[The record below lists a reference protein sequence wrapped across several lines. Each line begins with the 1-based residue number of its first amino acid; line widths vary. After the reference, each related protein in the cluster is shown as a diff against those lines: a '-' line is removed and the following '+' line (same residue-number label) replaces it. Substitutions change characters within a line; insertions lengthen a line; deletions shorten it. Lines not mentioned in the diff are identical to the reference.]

1 MKLNDSLYSNKDV
14 ELEIP
19 RRKVGKIGPS
29 LKTSTYR
36 KSETTNPKYSC
47 AGIVFDKL
55 LRYPNTLSMYTSKS
69 SGEIYVEFENRGE
82 LFKAVTDGK
91 SCRFNKTPYSHE
103 GAREVCLPFVLKRA
117 FENTEMKGVLTSA
130 IASKDIASADIL
142 LFCDSFYYEFA
153 KDTEVDVRF
162 DLEDAEI
169 EAFFRS
175 GEFERCKEEGFGKSS
190 FEAEKKETKSKSS
203 KKGGDFFSDCKA
215 GKYKIPFKWTE
226 EQEKHITK
234 ISFLDNFVPTPEF
247 EILVKKIKYRATKV
261 LEEMDEGVALND
273 IRQMINA
280 MLLGKPGTG
289 KSTIMYAVS
298 AATGIPVYTI
308 AFNKNTDESVVE
320 GKTAIV
326 KGKPEYVE
334 TDIPKFWDKGG
345 IFLLEEPNLADPS
358 ITMGVL
364 GQALEYPYVIFKN
377 GYEEVKRHPLSI
389 VVACENVGIA
399 GTRENSPAFSNRF
412 QLKCPMDDPTK
423 ETFIDIM
430 VKKSGQKKE
439 LCNWVYSIYERTQAY
454 LTSPDV
460 CEDEVLNVLSLR
472 TCLGLL
478 EAYEEGVSLMD
489 AIKISFVGAVAEK
502 DLDLSRRY
510 YAEVIE
516 SMPMPKI

>member
-1 MKLNDSLYSNKDV
+1 MKLNNSLYSHKDV

-29 LKTSTYR
+29 LKVSTYR
-36 KSETTNPKYSC
+36 KAEATNPKYSC
-47 AGIVFDKL
+47 AGLVFDKL
-55 LRYPNTLSMYTSKS
+55 LRYPGTISMYTSKT
-69 SGEIYVEFENRGE
+69 GMIYVEFENRGE
-82 LFKAVTDGK
+82 TFKAILNDKV
-91 SCRFNKTPYSHE
+91 CRFNKTSYSHE
-103 GAREVCLPFVLKRA
+103 SAREVCLPFVLQRA
-117 FENTEMKGVLTSA
+117 FENPEMKGVLDSA
-130 IASKDIASADIL
+130 LASKDISSADIL

-175 GEFERCKEEGFGKSS
+175 GDFARCKEDGFGKSS
-190 FEAEKKETKSKSS
+190 FEAEKKETKSQAS
-203 KKGGDFFSDCKA
+203 KKDGDFFTDCKA
-215 GKYKIPFKWTE
+215 GKYIIPFKWTE

-234 ISFLDNFVPTPEF
+234 MSFLDNFVPTPEF
-247 EILVKKIKYRATKV
+247 KILVKKIKYRATKV
-261 LEEMDEGVALND
+261 LEEMDEGVALQD

-430 VKKSGQKKE
+430 VKKSGQKKA
-439 LCNWVYSIYERTQAY
+439 LCNWVYSIYERTQQY

-460 CEDEVLNVLSLR
+460 SEDEVLNVLSLR

-478 EAYEEGVSLMD
+478 EAYEEGVDLLE

-516 SMPMPKI
+516 SMPMPKL